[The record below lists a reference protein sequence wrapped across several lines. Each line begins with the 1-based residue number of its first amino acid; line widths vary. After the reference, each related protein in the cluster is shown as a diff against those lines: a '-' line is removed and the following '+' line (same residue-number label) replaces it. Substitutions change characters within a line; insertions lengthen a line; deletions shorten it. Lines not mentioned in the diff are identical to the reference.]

1 MALRSPYYDGY
12 RLGLWLNGLGPNGL
26 GPNGLRLTGLGPAGL
41 SLTRQ
46 AATGGA
52 SPSHRAFA
60 ASNAASQAQK
70 Y

>member
-1 MALRSPYYDGY
+1 MALRYPYYDGY
-12 RLGLWLNGLGPNGL
+12 RLGLWLNGLGLNGL
-26 GPNGLRLTGLGPAGL
+26 GLNGLGLNGL

-60 ASNAASQAQK
+60 ASNAASLAQK